1 MDEILLNQK
10 QVDALIQHSE
20 KAGLA
25 ESCAMLLGT
34 HNDQQ
39 WNVKEVLLTRNAHND
54 SETSFIIAPEELLQ
68 GHQLAE
74 KKQLE
79 LVGIF
84 HSQMQSACT
93 THRVAEKIDSIGINI
108 EIVFCDLQDIKDIL
122 FAQLTEIPGTKE
134 SAAGAVRSIPAGAV
148 KPLSGKNYVSV
159 LFSVRYKILIPDYL

>member
-10 QVDALIQHSE
+10 QKDALIQHSE

-39 WNVKEVLLTRNAHND
+39 WNVKEVFLTRNAHNE
-54 SETSFIIAPEELLQ
+54 SETSFIISPEELLE

-74 KKQLE
+74 KKHLE

-84 HSQMQSACT
+84 HSHPNTSASPSNMDKKFM
-93 THRVAEKIDSIGINI
+93 KINGDVPWIIFSGINMDLRAFI
-108 EIVFCDLQDIKDIL
+108 LEEDMVGEKEIK
-122 FAQLTEIPGTKE
+122 
-134 SAAGAVRSIPAGAV
+134 V
-148 KPLSGKNYVSV
+148 KVMERH
-159 LFSVRYKILIPDYL
+159 FFQ

>member
-10 QVDALIQHSE
+10 QVDALIQHSG
-20 KAGLA
+20 KAGPD

-34 HNDQQ
+34 HNDRQ

-84 HSQMQSACT
+84 HSHPST
-93 THRVAEKIDSIGINI
+93 TALPSNMDKKYMKVNGDIPWIIFSGINT
-108 EIVFCDLQDIKDIL
+108 DLKAFIL
-122 FAQLTEIPGTKE
+122 EENMEDTKE
-134 SAAGAVRSIPAGAV
+134 I
-148 KPLSGKNYVSV
+148 
-159 LFSVRYKILIPDYL
+159 KIKVMERHFFQ

>member
-10 QVDALIQHSE
+10 QVDALTQHSE
-20 KAGLA
+20 KAGIS

-39 WNVKEVLLTRNAHND
+39 WNVKEVFLTRNAHTD
-54 SETSFIIAPEELLQ
+54 SKTSFIINPEELLQ

-84 HSQMQSACT
+84 HS
-93 THRVAEKIDSIGINI
+93 HPD
-108 EIVFCDLQDIKDIL
+108 
-122 FAQLTEIPGTKE
+122 
-134 SAAGAVRSIPAGAV
+134 SAAAPSNFDKKFMKVNGDVPSIIF
-148 KPLSGKNYVSV
+148 SGITMDLRAFILEEDMEGEKEI
-159 LFSVRYKILIPDYL
+159 KIKIIERHFFK

>member
-20 KAGLA
+20 KAGIS

-39 WNVKEVLLTRNAHND
+39 WNVKEVFLTRNSHVD
-54 SETSFIIAPEELLQ
+54 SKTSFIINPEELLQ

-84 HSQMQSACT
+84 HSHPNSA
-93 THRVAEKIDSIGINI
+93 ASPSNIDKKFMKVNGDVPWIIFSGINTDLRAFI
-108 EIVFCDLQDIKDIL
+108 LEEDMEEIKIKIMERH
-122 FAQLTEIPGTKE
+122 FYQ
-134 SAAGAVRSIPAGAV
+134 
-148 KPLSGKNYVSV
+148 
-159 LFSVRYKILIPDYL
+159 